1 MLVREV
7 QRALADV
14 ERDEVRVDAVED
26 FGFELG
32 EVEDASR
39 AENAGRRRGWDD
51 GARGLANLLVE
62 RADDGEGLWEGLE
75 R

>member
-1 MLVREV
+1 V

-39 AENAGRRRGWDD
+39 AKDAGRGRGGND
-51 GARGLANLLVE
+51 GAGGLADLLVE
-62 RADDGEGLWEGLE
+62 RGDDGEGLRRVSG

>member
-1 MLVREV
+1 MLVGEV
-7 QRALADV
+7 QGALADV
-14 ERDEVRVDAVED
+14 EHDEVRVDAVED

-39 AENAGRRRGWDD
+39 AENAGRRRGGDHA
-51 GARGLANLLVE
+51 ARGLADLLVE
-62 RADDGEGLWEGLE
+62 RADDGEGLQRVLE